1 MSNKLHNVI
10 SESDWKT
17 NRETARNLQ
26 KWLAT
31 LKTYKP
37 DQNALRETRIGVAVS
52 KLRKHDDNCVSAY
65 ASMLT
70 GKWKSA
76 LDIKTAGSTSRGPE
90 NDRTMNIEAERKN
103 EAARQRLQQSYANE
117 KAKREARTSVFLD
130 NPVAKRGKGRKSV
143 STTTITRY
151 VNPPRPGVERKI
163 PRAIAPPSTSKTIS
177 QVRPSSNINRSS
189 SEHTKSYSSTSQPI
203 KKMTPEEERH
213 HRRQMQYRMLAEK
226 KARETGKTVPASISK
241 AVPAAKSTPAPASH
255 SKPRSSSDKSE
266 RRPVKAAPTMNPK
279 DKVDKEFLDKMY
291 PRVAGR
297 PPVETNTKQKRDE
310 GSKAPA
316 PLKEGERE
324 VMHWLKGLTEDMS
337 QYAQTFFDNGFDSMK
352 LVSTINDK
360 DIAAMIPKR
369 GHCRVV
375 EMAVQSLKQSRKSK
389 PPPVAKRK
397 RPSYDDD
404 EYDSD
409 DGFVVNDEEDHFV
422 PGAITSMFRKG
433 RGRRPAYYDDDGD
446 SSDME
451 ASFEEI
457 QREEYRSARYGDYED
472 EVEDLRNRKH
482 KEKKLKRKQKD

>member
-1 MSNKLHNVI
+1 MSESWSLDQVRDMSNKLHNVI

-70 GKWKSA
+70 DKWKSA

-143 STTTITRY
+143 STTTIT
-151 VNPPRPGVERKI
+151 
-163 PRAIAPPSTSKTIS
+163 S
-177 QVRPSSNINRSS
+177 
-189 SEHTKSYSSTSQPI
+189 
-203 KKMTPEEERH
+203 PEEERH

-291 PRVAGR
+291 PRVAGC